1 MELHV
6 PPSRASTLRSFRWSE
21 LTRKIEFNVEV
32 QELGESGDYA
42 AVEVQ
47 PRDDVGAGGVFQ
59 LRQGQQRRILVSV
72 RPVANSGTL
81 PIICESVMS
90 ISVGSP
96 CVRSKLQKPL
106 DSYHEEDLNQLR
118 KKWTEALGRRREVN
132 GRSEMVAFLSKDQM
146 MCTGNQFC
154 STSTRKSRST

>member
-1 MELHV
+1 MWYLSCLFGGFIGV
-6 PPSRASTLRSFRWSE
+6 ACPSLKSTHRSFRWSE

-32 QELGESGDYA
+32 QELGESGEYA

-118 KKWTEALGRRREVN
+118 KKWTEALGRRREVVN
-132 GRSEMVAFLSKDQM
+132 ADCGLLSNIPMSDDL
-146 MCTGNQFC
+146 
-154 STSTRKSRST
+154 R